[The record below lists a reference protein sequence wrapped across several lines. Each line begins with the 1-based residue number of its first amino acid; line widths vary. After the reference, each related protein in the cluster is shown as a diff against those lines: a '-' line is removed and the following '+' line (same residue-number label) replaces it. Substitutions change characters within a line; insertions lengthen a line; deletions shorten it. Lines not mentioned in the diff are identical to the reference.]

1 MILYFFLLPSRS
13 LVCVEGNIVSGWV
26 KGRKVRRRT
35 NPFDPLPWEEPPR
48 GDAERVPG
56 QVRDKGLGVPQLR
69 DPVASEE
76 RTNDVAEGRRA
87 AGVLCATEL
96 EAVDREWGEKDED
109 RCDEMSSELN
119 KQERARKSA
128 WCSRWGRLRAFL
140 LSPRSA
146 CVASAANH
154 QPEQD

>member
-26 KGRKVRRRT
+26 KERKERRRT
-35 NPFDPLPWEEPPR
+35 NPFDPLPWKEPPR
-48 GDAERVPG
+48 GDAEGVPG
-56 QVRDKGLGVPQLR
+56 QVRDKGLDVPQLR

-76 RTNDVAEGRRA
+76 GTNDVAEGRRA

-96 EAVDREWGEKDED
+96 EAVDRERGEEDED

-119 KQERARKSA
+119 KQERASKSA
-128 WCSRWGRLRAFL
+128 
-140 LSPRSA
+140 
-146 CVASAANH
+146 
-154 QPEQD
+154 